1 MSNSKLIE
9 LSYYDPSAQV
19 RLSAYADT
27 IVLDHNEKG
36 GVICAIRFGGYPEM
50 VRAMADA
57 IYGGATL
64 EATQNDT
71 VRLLQSSLK
80 GYRRQMTHDGVYAVA
95 TLMASDDAQEES
107 RQQDAGEER
116 TLEKSERA
124 ISSAPKETEH
134 AFLRSWTTKRQ
145 HRSFR
150 RFRNMCLLRS
160 KAAAISDSWRS
171 SRRRSGSTH
180 GC

>member
-1 MSNSKLIE
+1 MSNSTLIE

-57 IYGGATL
+57 IYGGATI

-80 GYRRQMTHDGVYAVA
+80 GYRRQLTHDGVYAVA
-95 TLMASDDAQEES
+95 TLMASSRES
-107 RQQDAGEER
+107 
-116 TLEKSERA
+116 A
-124 ISSAPKETEH
+124 IFSAPRETEH
-134 AFLRSWTTKRQ
+134 VFSRNWITKRQ
-145 HRSFR
+145 RRSFP
-150 RFRNMCLLRS
+150 RFGTMCSLLS
-160 KAAAISDSWRS
+160 KAEETSGSWRS
-171 SRRRSGSTH
+171 SRKRSGSTH
-180 GC
+180 GRWIWNRMIRMS

>member
-95 TLMASDDAQEES
+95 TLMASDDAQEE
-107 RQQDAGEER
+107 
-116 TLEKSERA
+116 RA